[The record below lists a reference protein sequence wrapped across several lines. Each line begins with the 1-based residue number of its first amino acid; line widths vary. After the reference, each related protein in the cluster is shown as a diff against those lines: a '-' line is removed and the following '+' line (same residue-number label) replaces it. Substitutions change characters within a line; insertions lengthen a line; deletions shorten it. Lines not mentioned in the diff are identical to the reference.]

1 MTAVLLAPDKFKGSL
16 TAAQVAAALARG
28 ITATAPGAALTSCPI
43 ADGGDGTVD
52 AALAAGAEERTA
64 RITGPTGEPHESTW
78 ALDGDVAVLEL
89 ASAVGLAALPGGDL
103 APRTAS
109 TRGLGEL
116 ILAAV
121 GAGART
127 IVVGLGGSA
136 STDAGAGLLRALG
149 ARLLTAGGEPI
160 APGLAGL
167 EELAQADVA
176 PALAALDGVTLIAAN
191 DVANPLLGPEGAA
204 AVYGPQKGLDEDSVR
219 EAEAILSRAAALLD
233 PEGGHARA
241 AGAGAAGGTGFALLL
256 LGATQRSGADVVLEF
271 AGFDERLAGADL
283 VVTGEGKLDEQ
294 TLHGKGPAEVARRAV
309 AAGIPVWAVA
319 GAVTLGEE
327 QLEQA
332 GIRRALDLVS
342 RAGGVEDAI
351 ARGEELLEAI
361 GREIGQAIEAGH
373 VREMRRPATAAPGDP
388 AGTRPPLP

>member
-28 ITATAPGAALTSCPI
+28 IAATSPGTSLTRCPI

-52 AALAAGAEERTA
+52 AAIAAGAEERTTW
-64 RITGPTGEPHESTW
+64 ITGPTGEPREGTW

-103 APRTAS
+103 APRAAS

-136 STDAGAGLLRALG
+136 STDAGAGLLQALG
-149 ARLLTAGGEPI
+149 AGLLTAGGEPI

-167 EELAQADVA
+167 EQLAQADVA
-176 PALAALDGVTLIAAN
+176 PALAALDGVTLIDAN

-204 AVYGPQKGLDEDSVR
+204 AVYGPQKGLDEDGVR
-219 EAEAILSRAAALLD
+219 EAEAILTSAAALLD
-233 PEGGHARA
+233 PDGGHARA
-241 AGAGAAGGTGFALLL
+241 PGAGAAGGTGFALLL
-256 LGATQRSGADVVLEF
+256 LGATQRSGADVVLEL

-319 GAVTLGEE
+319 GAVTLGPE
-327 QLEQA
+327 QLEQT
-332 GIRRALDLVS
+332 GVRRALDLVS
-342 RAGGVEDAI
+342 RADGVEDAI

-361 GREIGQAIEAGH
+361 GEEIGQAIEAGH
-373 VREMRRPATAAPGDP
+373 VREMGRPAADAPGDP
-388 AGTRPPLP
+388 AGPRPPLP

>member
-28 ITATAPGAALTSCPI
+28 ITATSPGASLASCPI

-52 AALAAGAEERTA
+52 AAIAAGAEERTTW
-64 RITGPTGEPHESTW
+64 ITGPTGEPREGTW

-89 ASAVGLAALPGGDL
+89 ASAVGLAALPGGHL
-103 APRTAS
+103 APRAVS

-116 ILAAV
+116 IHAAV

-136 STDAGAGLLRALG
+136 STDAGAGLLQALG
-149 ARLLTAGGEPI
+149 AGLLAAGGEPI

-167 EELAQADVA
+167 EQLAQADVA
-176 PALAALDGVTLIAAN
+176 PALAALNGVTLIAAN

-204 AVYGPQKGLDEDSVR
+204 AVYGPQKGLDEDGVR
-219 EAEAILSRAAALLD
+219 EAEAILTSAAALLD
-233 PEGGHARA
+233 PDGGHARA

-256 LGATQRSGADVVLEF
+256 LGATQRSGADVVLEL

-319 GAVTLGEE
+319 GAVTLGPE
-327 QLEQA
+327 QLEQT

-342 RAGGVEDAI
+342 RADGVEDAI

-361 GREIGQAIEAGH
+361 GEEIGQAIEAGH
-373 VREMRRPATAAPGDP
+373 VREMGRPATVAPGDP
-388 AGTRPPLP
+388 AGPRPPLP